1 MDQTDLKILNILQD
15 NARIT
20 ISELGRMINMTGPA
34 VTERVRRLE
43 EKGVIRSYRAMLSPE
58 KLGKAITAFV
68 AIQANRCDLFT
79 DFCRRSPDVAEV
91 HQISGQFNFLIK
103 VVTESMQSLDRFRKE
118 CSEYGFTQ
126 TMTVLSTPFDPKG
139 VPLDV

>member
-79 DFCRRSPDVAEV
+79 DFCRRSRTSRKFIRSAANSTSLSRSSPNRCSRLTD
-91 HQISGQFNFLIK
+91 SGRNAANTDL
-103 VVTESMQSLDRFRKE
+103 RRR
-118 CSEYGFTQ
+118 
-126 TMTVLSTPFDPKG
+126 
-139 VPLDV
+139 

>member
-43 EKGVIRSYRAMLSPE
+43 EKE
-58 KLGKAITAFV
+58 
-68 AIQANRCDLFT
+68 
-79 DFCRRSPDVAEV
+79 
-91 HQISGQFNFLIK
+91 
-103 VVTESMQSLDRFRKE
+103 
-118 CSEYGFTQ
+118 
-126 TMTVLSTPFDPKG
+126 
-139 VPLDV
+139 